1 MQRGVGAVNISH
13 VNQLLGLQLMG
24 EFLVLSWNQILIEIP
39 LTLFMFFLEIYRV
52 VEFSMSV
59 RLADL

>member
-1 MQRGVGAVNISH
+1 MQTGVGAVNISH